1 MLILDSVES
10 LSKKPPLQNLAFKWW
25 EHVTCVISMLSRE
38 DYESVAK
45 SQFFL
50 EGNDMNAQNEKLKL
64 IADRD

>member
-1 MLILDSVES
+1 M
-10 LSKKPPLQNLAFKWW
+10 
-25 EHVTCVISMLSRE
+25 ISMLSRE

>member
-1 MLILDSVES
+1 
-10 LSKKPPLQNLAFKWW
+10 
-25 EHVTCVISMLSRE
+25 MLSRE

-50 EGNDMNAQNEKLKL
+50 AGNDMNAQNEKLKL